1 MLIGHN
7 NLPRKR
13 CPQWRSLHHFLADNY
28 LSSLLRLLASGF
40 VAVEL
45 RTLMVL
51 SPPAFVANVE
61 KYRRIRTSPRH
72 VHQVMIG
79 SSSEPRPPGKHI
91 LRQVGEAAGECVV
104 SSAGP
109 RPRAVSLRLSD
120 RPAGRHRS
128 F

>member
-45 RTLMVL
+45 RTLMVF

-61 KYRRIRTSPRH
+61 KISA
-72 VHQVMIG
+72 HQDLAASW
-79 SSSEPRPPGKHI
+79 SSGDDRKLEASRATRMKIFLSAKLLNRNSRVG
-91 LRQVGEAAGECVV
+91 LR
-104 SSAGP
+104 S
-109 RPRAVSLRLSD
+109 
-120 RPAGRHRS
+120 GRGRV
-128 F
+128 

>member
-13 CPQWRSLHHFLADNY
+13 CPQWCSLHHFLADNY

-61 KYRRIRTSPRH
+61 KISA
-72 VHQVMIG
+72 QDLAASC
-79 SSSEPRPPGKHI
+79 SSGD
-91 LRQVGEAAGECVV
+91 
-104 SSAGP
+104 
-109 RPRAVSLRLSD
+109 D
-120 RPAGRHRS
+120 R
-128 F
+128 